1 VFRRA
6 LARRTSRSSG
16 PARATNAAAARA
28 QVRREAEQATR
39 AVGKGVPNQ
48 SEAPGLGVQK
58 IAMWRAL
65 AKATEQLQRQ
75 AADPIRCFVIAF
87 LYRVGPLMSPNPGL
101 VEQLQA
107 AAMDSGVPITDLL
120 RKAKATAVKLKQDD
134 FLEWLEHEISG
145 YPRNVPLPAYR
156 KLPISVKFLNPVLGR
171 WCPVVG
177 SERQSEFPGS
187 IAEISSL
194 LASDTT
200 YFTSPV
206 SREAAKHVIDEIEF
220 VTDVHQHINRTS
232 LETIVE
238 SVRDAIHDWALKL
251 ESAGV
256 HGEGLSF
263 SQTEKQKA
271 QSVVIN
277 IGSIGTA
284 AGIGSIGDYSSITA
298 TQNLGGAELAE
309 QVRQLVENL
318 ERALPGS
325 QMPDALQAE
334 VKRRTAELKLL
345 TTSQQP
351 DEDKLRKALGS
362 LKVVMESAAGNLV
375 AGGVA
380 ALIQKLLS

>member
-1 VFRRA
+1 
-6 LARRTSRSSG
+6 
-16 PARATNAAAARA
+16 
-28 QVRREAEQATR
+28 
-39 AVGKGVPNQ
+39 
-48 SEAPGLGVQK
+48 
-58 IAMWRAL
+58 
-65 AKATEQLQRQ
+65 
-75 AADPIRCFVIAF
+75 
-87 LYRVGPLMSPNPGL
+87 MSPNNPGL

-120 RKAKATAVKLKQDD
+120 RKAKAAAVKLKQDD
-134 FLEWLEHEISG
+134 FLEWLEHETSG
-145 YPRNVPLPAYR
+145 YPKTAVLPAYR
-156 KLPISVKFLNPVLGR
+156 KLPTSVKFLNPVLGR

-194 LASDTT
+194 LTSDTN

-277 IGSIGTA
+277 IASIGNAT
-284 AGIGSIGDYSSITA
+284 GIGSFGDYATITA
-298 TQNLGGAELAE
+298 TQSMD
-309 QVRQLVENL
+309 VRQLSQQVEKL
-318 ERALPGS
+318 VDDVERALPTSGLTKPV
-325 QMPDALQAE
+325 QVEVAE
-334 VKRRTAELKLL
+334 QIAELKSAVASNNPDQSRLRRGL
-345 TTSQQP
+345 T
-351 DEDKLRKALGS
+351 ALQRT
-362 LKVVMESAAGNLV
+362 MEGAAGNLI
-375 AGGVA
+375 ASGVLNVIA
-380 ALIQKLLS
+380 KLMGP